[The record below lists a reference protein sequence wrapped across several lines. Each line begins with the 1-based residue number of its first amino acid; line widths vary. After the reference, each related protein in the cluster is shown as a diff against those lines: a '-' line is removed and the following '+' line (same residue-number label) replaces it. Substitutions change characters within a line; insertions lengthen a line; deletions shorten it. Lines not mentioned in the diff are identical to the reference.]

1 MYNLALS
8 GVDVALRRGVESGVT
23 CGMQRERERERPKGR
38 KIRRLHG
45 RSEPKETAEDAS
57 KLVNF
62 QEA

>member
-8 GVDVALRRGVESGVT
+8 GVDVALRRGSNMVLRVG
-23 CGMQRERERERPKGR
+23 CKERERERPKER
-38 KIRRLHG
+38 KIRRMHG
-45 RSEPKETAEDAS
+45 CSKPKETAEDAS